1 MLTIIKRDL
10 FKKKPLI
17 TMSMDNTEQEAF
29 KYDNIQKFVDTEFIK
44 KE

>member
-1 MLTIIKRDL
+1 MLTIIKKDL
-10 FKKKPLI
+10 FRKKPLI
-17 TMSMDNTEQEAF
+17 SISADNTEQDAF